1 MDRKPSIHQN
11 DLKAA
16 IEKAASI
23 ERERLDTLTAG
34 ELASVSGGVAS
45 TTPTVPTGTMGYIDP
60 TSPVGSTDPK

>member
-11 DLKAA
+11 NLKEA
-16 IEKAASI
+16 IDKAASI
-23 ERERLDTLTAG
+23 ERERLEMLTAG
-34 ELASVSGGVAS
+34 ELAAVSGGIAS